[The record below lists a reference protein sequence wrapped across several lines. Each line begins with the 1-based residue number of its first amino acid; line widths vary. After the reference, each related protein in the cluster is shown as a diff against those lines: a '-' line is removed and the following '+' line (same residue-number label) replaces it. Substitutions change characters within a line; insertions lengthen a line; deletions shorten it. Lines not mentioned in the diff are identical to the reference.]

1 MALSAVGL
9 FIFSDTTLLYIA
21 IALIGFGNFN
31 IFPMIFSKALQSL
44 PERDNEVSGLMI
56 MGIAGGAVFPLLME
70 VASDVLNSQSG
81 AVIVV
86 AALVAYLFA
95 ISGRIKNTQ

>member
-1 MALSAVGL
+1 VVGL

-21 IALIGFGNFN
+21 IALIGFGNSN
-31 IFPMIFSKALQSL
+31 IFPVIFSKALQSF

-56 MGIAGGAVFPLLME
+56 MGIAGGAVFPLLMG
-70 VASDVLNSQSG
+70 VVSDMLGSQSG

-86 AALVAYLFA
+86 ALLVGYLGFLTVK
-95 ISGRIKNTQ
+95 IKEN